1 MNLLECYIR
10 EIYSEEPYCLK
21 QEDAPHL
28 LLWDYVKVKYRYD
41 CYGVETI
48 AKDIFEKEEWEEIKK
63 KGYLMR

>member
-10 EIYSEEPYCLK
+10 EIYSEEPYYPK
-21 QEDAPHL
+21 QEDVPHL

-48 AKDIFEKEEWEEIKK
+48 TEDIFEKDEWEEIKR
-63 KGYLMR
+63 KGYMLK